1 MSVVG
6 YSLLIGHSD
15 NNIMSPIAA
24 RYAKPVSSKQTI
36 RQLERSGY
44 VMGQKAL
51 QPLFH
56 PMHLLEVQ
64 RDGICDI
71 RNLDIPDEFELQV
84 SKTLIVTVIR
94 IWEARRTGTSAA
106 EGLKDKD
113 LKKKTQTLRCQ
124 VRQDA
129 VPPTVSRYA

>member
-1 MSVVG
+1 
-6 YSLLIGHSD
+6 
-15 NNIMSPIAA
+15 
-24 RYAKPVSSKQTI
+24 
-36 RQLERSGY
+36 
-44 VMGQKAL
+44 MGQKAL

-64 RDGICDI
+64 RDGIRDI

-94 IWEARRTGTSAA
+94 IWETKTVQVRQHRASERAIAA
-106 EGLKDKD
+106 EGLKDKII
-113 LKKKTQTLRCQ
+113 KKQTLRCQ

-129 VPPTVSRYA
+129 APPTVSHYA